1 VVVTSPY
8 VIRTVVTSLQL
19 VDENL
24 EDAARTLGAN
34 RLRTFWR
41 VTLPQI
47 ASGVAAGGLFA
58 FMVSFDNYP
67 VTMWL
72 ANSEYSPVPLVLMRQ
87 LVNVFDPSVPA
98 MSTIIILMAMVGVL
112 LLEKLVGLRRA
123 LAA

>member
-1 VVVTSPY
+1 
-8 VIRTVVTSLQL
+8 LL
-19 VDENL
+19 
-24 EDAARTLGAN
+24 
-34 RLRTFWR
+34 TFWR